1 MAFDNYFKLELDAK
15 NVNEGFARGVV
26 AMFCAELSPTLSEIN
41 DIKTAVSEAVTNAI
55 VHGYQNKGGKLFLKW
70 GLIKN

>member
-26 AMFCAELSPTLSEIN
+26 ALFCAELSPTLSEIN

-55 VHGYQNKGGKLFLKW
+55 IHGYGDSSDELSG
-70 GLIKN
+70 IK